1 MGRPI
6 KKVNFGV
13 ATGANAGIIVTAY
26 VPDGS
31 SVVTGYI
38 VKQVGARTYKVT
50 TAQGT
55 GRCKLVANA
64 ASAGQMTIVGFNGG
78 STVAIRK
85 LTQHVAIDFSGARYK
100 WALRNDSS
108 ADYIE
113 LTPIV

>member
-26 VPDGS
+26 VPGGS
-31 SVVTGYI
+31 SAVTGYI
-38 VKQVGARTYKVT
+38 VKQVGAKTYKVT

-64 ASAGQMTIVGFNGG
+64 SASGEMTIVGFNGG

-85 LTQHVAIDFSGARYK
+85 LAQNVAFDFSGNRYK
-100 WALRNDSS
+100 WSLQNDSS

-113 LTPIV
+113 LTPVA